1 MLAVAESEQLPVAA
15 ARIGQPEAWNTLFQR
30 YELPLYAYVFEL
42 VRSEATS
49 LDIVQETF
57 IAAVRHIDGLRNDD
71 RFGSWLFGIA
81 HQKCIQHWRKRSREL
96 PTDDEQL
103 AELPDDMDNPRE
115 LLIREEEAAEF
126 MQALAQLPAPQRS
139 ALLLHFLEDFP
150 LEEIARITGVSVG
163 TVKSRLHYG
172 KKALR
177 EILMERDRA

>member
-15 ARIGQPEAWNTLFQR
+15 ARMGQPEAWNTLFQR

-57 IAAVRHIDGLRNDD
+57 IAAVRHIGGLRNDD

-81 HQKCIQHWRKRSREL
+81 HQKCIQHWRQRDREL
-96 PTDDEQL
+96 PTDDELL
-103 AELPDDMDNPRE
+103 AELSDDMDNPRE

-126 MQALAQLPAPQRS
+126 MQALAQLPAPSVRRCCCISSRIFRWKELRASPAS
-139 ALLLHFLEDFP
+139 ASGRLNP
-150 LEEIARITGVSVG
+150 GCITGRKPCG
-163 TVKSRLHYG
+163 
-172 KKALR
+172 
-177 EILMERDRA
+177 EF